1 MCVTFLHMHAHTL
14 TIAILK
20 STFFREMMDG
30 PPLEFTHNPTSLKSR
45 QGMRGSNKFGRPK
58 RSRFLFSHPRMVFC
72 LTLLRSKVIT
82 DREIDASGTSTKHYM
97 SRFQKGEMSEED
109 AQKMRDL
116 LQKASLLSDLSFKG
130 KPKQTN
136 QWTWTA
142 RSSSSSSSSSSPPLL
157 LLLLLYLLFLLLFHC
172 IEICA
177 FSHQFARRHRI
188 DACTDYRV
196 LESASED
203 AQAKAMKTLFIDF
216 IKGVYSSFSTHM
228 CLHLR

>member
-1 MCVTFLHMHAHTL
+1 
-14 TIAILK
+14 
-20 STFFREMMDG
+20 
-30 PPLEFTHNPTSLKSR
+30 
-45 QGMRGSNKFGRPK
+45 
-58 RSRFLFSHPRMVFC
+58 MVFC

-116 LQKASLLSDLSFKG
+116 LQKASLLSDVSFKG
-130 KPKQTN
+130 NPKQTN
-136 QWTWTA
+136 QWTWK
-142 RSSSSSSSSSSPPLL
+142 SGS
-157 LLLLLYLLFLLLFHC
+157 
-172 IEICA
+172 
-177 FSHQFARRHRI
+177 
-188 DACTDYRV
+188 RV

>member
-142 RSSSSSSSSSSPPLL
+142 RSSSSSSSSSSPPPPLPSVSPTVPL
-157 LLLLLYLLFLLLFHC
+157 HRNLC
-172 IEICA
+172 I
-177 FSHQFARRHRI
+177 FAPVRS
-188 DACTDYRV
+188 T
-196 LESASED
+196 
-203 AQAKAMKTLFIDF
+203 AQN
-216 IKGVYSSFSTHM
+216 
-228 CLHLR
+228 

>member
-1 MCVTFLHMHAHTL
+1 
-14 TIAILK
+14 
-20 STFFREMMDG
+20 
-30 PPLEFTHNPTSLKSR
+30 
-45 QGMRGSNKFGRPK
+45 
-58 RSRFLFSHPRMVFC
+58 
-72 LTLLRSKVIT
+72 
-82 DREIDASGTSTKHYM
+82 
-97 SRFQKGEMSEED
+97 MSEED

-116 LQKASLLSDLSFKG
+116 LQKASLLSAVSFKG

-142 RSSSSSSSSSSPPLL
+142 RSSSSSSSPPLL
-157 LLLLLYLLFLLLFHC
+157 LLLYLMFLLLFHC
-172 IEICA
+172 IEIHA

>member
-1 MCVTFLHMHAHTL
+1 
-14 TIAILK
+14 
-20 STFFREMMDG
+20 
-30 PPLEFTHNPTSLKSR
+30 
-45 QGMRGSNKFGRPK
+45 
-58 RSRFLFSHPRMVFC
+58 MVFC
-72 LTLLRSKVIT
+72 LTLLRSKVVT

-116 LQKASLLSDLSFKG
+116 LQKASLLSAVSFKG

-142 RSSSSSSSSSSPPLL
+142 RSSSSSSSSSSPPPPLP
-157 LLLLLYLLFLLLFHC
+157 FLLLFHC
-172 IEICA
+172 IEIHA

-196 LESASED
+196 LVSASED

>member
-1 MCVTFLHMHAHTL
+1 
-14 TIAILK
+14 
-20 STFFREMMDG
+20 
-30 PPLEFTHNPTSLKSR
+30 
-45 QGMRGSNKFGRPK
+45 
-58 RSRFLFSHPRMVFC
+58 
-72 LTLLRSKVIT
+72 
-82 DREIDASGTSTKHYM
+82 M

-157 LLLLLYLLFLLLFHC
+157 LLLYLLFHC
-172 IEICA
+172 IEIYA